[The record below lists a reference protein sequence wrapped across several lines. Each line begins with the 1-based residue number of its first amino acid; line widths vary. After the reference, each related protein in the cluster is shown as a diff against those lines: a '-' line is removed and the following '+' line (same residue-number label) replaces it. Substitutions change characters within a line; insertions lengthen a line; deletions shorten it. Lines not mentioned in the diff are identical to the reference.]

1 MKIIGKVLPAVCCIS
16 MLSACATNRPVREVL
31 LPIRSTTNHIVA
43 DSSEALYKTGRY
55 YQEKNRYDMAIRAYQ
70 KSLAVNNSF
79 VGARNGLG
87 VIFAKQGKYQESI
100 EAFQLAIKQAPNA
113 SYLYS
118 NMGYAYYL
126 QGQYAA
132 SISALE
138 QATLLEPTNQA
149 AFNNLAL
156 VYAKTS
162 NNSGSPIT
170 YLPALG
176 VPAISNNESVIDRYG
191 PLKEML
197 PLAQSANGS
206 VVDVSGESFVQAIP
220 KAEMQIKSTTQMMML
235 QSTLSTDQNVSELD
249 SHVQLVQLSPNVS
262 ELRMRHEY
270 VEPRQNL
277 MANGSPGNLGKF
289 KLEVSNGNGSRG
301 IAGKVANFL
310 LSQGY
315 SATRLTNQKSFQ
327 IRMTQ
332 IQYRYGH
339 QAEAELLQSNFP
351 EVTTLVQ
358 SDDLRMDISIRLVL
372 GKDILPKLAHS
383 DVNRSRYGLFGNIN
397 A

>member
-1 MKIIGKVLPAVCCIS
+1 MKFIGKVLPAVCCIS
-16 MLSACATNRPVREVL
+16 MLSACVTNRPVKEVL

-43 DSSEALYKTGRY
+43 DSSEALYNIGRY
-55 YQEKNRYDMAIRAYQ
+55 YQGKNRYDLAIRAYQ
-70 KSLAVNNSF
+70 KSLADNNSF
-79 VGARNGLG
+79 VGAWNGLG
-87 VIFAKQGKYQESI
+87 VIYAKQGKYPESI

-132 SISALE
+132 SIRALE
-138 QATLLEPTNQA
+138 QATLLDPTNQA
-149 AFNNLAL
+149 ALNNLSL
-156 VYAKTS
+156 VNAKTD
-162 NNSGSPIT
+162 NSGSQST
-170 YLPALG
+170 YLPALS
-176 VPAISNNESVIDRYG
+176 VPVISNNESVTEG
-191 PLKEML
+191 SSPLKEML
-197 PLAQSANGS
+197 QPAQSAKVS
-206 VVDVSGESFVQAIP
+206 VVDVFGEGLVQAIP
-220 KAEMQIKSTTQMMML
+220 KAEVQIKSTPQM
-235 QSTLSTDQNVSELD
+235 STLENTVSTYKTVSVVD
-249 SHVQLVQLSPNVS
+249 SHVQLVSLATNIS
-262 ELRMRHEY
+262 ELRMRHED
-270 VEPRQNL
+270 VEPTQAL
-277 MANGSPGNLGKF
+277 TTNGRRGNLEKF
-289 KLEVSNGNGSRG
+289 KVEVSNGNGSRG

-327 IRMTQ
+327 IQMTQ

-351 EVTTLVQ
+351 EVTALVQ

-383 DVNRSRYGLFGNIN
+383 DVSRYRYGLFGNIN

>member
-1 MKIIGKVLPAVCCIS
+1 
-16 MLSACATNRPVREVL
+16 MLSACATNRTVKEVL
-31 LPIRSTTNHIVA
+31 LPIRSTTEHIAA
-43 DSSEALYKTGRY
+43 DSSETLYKTGRY
-55 YQEKNRYDMAIRAYQ
+55 YQWKNRYDLAIKAYQ
-70 KSLAVNNSF
+70 KLLAVNSSF

-87 VIFAKQGKYQESI
+87 VIHAKQGKYQESI
-100 EAFQLAIKQAPNA
+100 EDFQLAIKQEPND

-132 SISALE
+132 SMKALE
-138 QATLLEPTNQA
+138 QAILLEPTNQA
-149 AFNNLAL
+149 ALNNLAL
-156 VYAKTS
+156 VYAKVS
-162 NNSGSPIT
+162 DNSGSST
-170 YLPALG
+170 TNLPALS
-176 VPAISNNESVIDRYG
+176 VPVISNNESVTNGSSHLAEI
-191 PLKEML
+191 L
-197 PLAQSANGS
+197 PLAQSAKVS
-206 VVDVSGESFVQAIP
+206 VTDVSGEGIVQAVP
-220 KAEMQIKSTTQMMML
+220 KAEIKIKSTYQMKML
-235 QSTLSTDQNVSELD
+235 ESTLLNYKTVSVVD
-249 SHVQLVQLSPNVS
+249 SQVQLVLLAPNIS
-262 ELRMRHEY
+262 ELRMRHED
-270 VEPRQNL
+270 VQPTQMFATSGR
-277 MANGSPGNLGKF
+277 GGNLENF
-289 KLEVSNGNGSRG
+289 KIEVSNGNGSRG
-301 IAGKVANFL
+301 IAGKFANFL

-383 DVNRSRYGLFGNIN
+383 DVSRSRYGLFGNVN